1 MLSVFQKIA
10 VADNVLAVWNVYQ
23 KIGWEQTIY
32 FIFVFF
38 KNNNFNLVFKILVE
52 YEITY
57 GY

>member
-10 VADNVLAVWNVYQ
+10 VAGNVLAVWNVYQ
-23 KIGWEQTIY
+23 KISWEQTIY